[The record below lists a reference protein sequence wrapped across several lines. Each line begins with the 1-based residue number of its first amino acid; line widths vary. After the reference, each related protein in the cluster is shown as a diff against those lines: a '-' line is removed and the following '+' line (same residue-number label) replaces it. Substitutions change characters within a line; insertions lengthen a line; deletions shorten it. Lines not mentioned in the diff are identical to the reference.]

1 MSNLQ
6 GKSTRSTQ
14 GRVILNNVCP
24 IPPMLLTRHQNIILG
39 IDVVKVNEVRFLDT
53 YSRVVKFCTASEIHD
68 TEIPTLITILKTIKA
83 IYQVRGFNIISI
95 AVDNAFEP
103 MKQNSDF
110 IDLKIPLNITSEDE
124 HEPYIEWF
132 NITLKEQCRMC
143 FATLPFRQITRR
155 TVVELVYLQ
164 FFWLNFSYPLTTY
177 RLLWVLVHLYVVEH
191 TITIT
196 FVDRV
201 SSMANTYKLMKRLL
215 TQ

>member
-39 IDVVKVNEVRFLDT
+39 IDVVKVNGVRFLDT

-68 TEIPTLITILKTIKA
+68 TEIPTLITILKTKKA
-83 IYQVRGFNIISI
+83 IYQVRGFNIIAI
-95 AVDNAFEP
+95 ATDNAFEP
-103 MKQNSDF
+103 MKQNLDF

-124 HEPYIEWF
+124 HEPYIERF
-132 NITLKEQCRMC
+132 NRTLKERYRMC

-155 TVVELVYLQ
+155 MVVELVYLQ
-164 FFWLNFSYPLTTY
+164 ICWLNFC
-177 RLLWVLVHLYVVEH
+177 
-191 TITIT
+191 
-196 FVDRV
+196 
-201 SSMANTYKLMKRLL
+201 NTP
-215 TQ
+215 